1 MDEVKIISKLM
12 RGVIS
17 KILSRAI
24 NKNLGIRAD
33 LQIRKIEASINEE
46 KVHIHLDI
54 DADITKDELDK
65 LLGKYGLLG

>member
-46 KVHIHLDI
+46 KAHIHLDI